1 MESYRFYC
9 VYLYEVAPNKC
20 VSWATFCKL
29 QFTLPFK
36 YQVKKPCSLYYFLS
50 VMKWKKTNKEVW
62 SIIIASRVTDRMN
75 QEISNMF
82 HIVST
87 LSDRVQTFLCKY
99 ANMAKK
105 WQQCRVNG
113 SSCKKSPQ
121 PSYIALFLS
130 IYHLFEQRCKKSPST
145 LILSSFFLSIVFSNK
160 DETFLFLRVIWIF
173 LHKK

>member
-1 MESYRFYC
+1 MRLLGDILQIAIYTSIQIPSEKALFIILLFVS
-9 VYLYEVAPNKC
+9 YEV
-20 VSWATFCKL
+20 
-29 QFTLPFK
+29 
-36 YQVKKPCSLYYFLS
+36 
-50 VMKWKKTNKEVW
+50 KKTNKEVW

-82 HIVST
+82 RIVST
-87 LSDRVQTFLCKY
+87 LSEFKLFLCKY

-121 PSYIALFLS
+121 PSYITLFLS
-130 IYHLFEQRCKKSPST
+130 LYRLFEQKCKKS
-145 LILSSFFLSIVFSNK
+145 SSILSIVFSNK

>member
-1 MESYRFYC
+1 MRLLGDILQIAIYTSIQIPSEKALFIILLFVS
-9 VYLYEVAPNKC
+9 YEV
-20 VSWATFCKL
+20 
-29 QFTLPFK
+29 
-36 YQVKKPCSLYYFLS
+36 
-50 VMKWKKTNKEVW
+50 KKTNKEVW

-160 DETFLFLRVIWIF
+160 DETFLFVWVIWIVF
-173 LHKK
+173 AKKVNFSFPVT